1 MTPALRVTVA
11 LHAAGAIALALEPGL
26 WRWVLGALLANHV
39 VLAAGVFLLRGRLL
53 GPNLSRLDAAG
64 AAGGR
69 VCLTFDDGP
78 HAELTPR
85 VLALL
90 DEHQAKA
97 SFFCIG
103 EKARAHPE
111 IVREIARRGH
121 SVENHTYRH
130 SNFLALFG
138 TRQLKNE
145 IASAQ
150 AALAEI
156 TGRAPQFLRAP
167 AGLRSPLLAPVL
179 AAMGLRY
186 VSWTRRGLDSVDV
199 NQRRVLARLT
209 SGLAAGDVLLLHDD
223 RPRAL
228 DVLPA
233 LLDELAARGLKSV
246 TLPSACSRS

>member
-1 MTPALRVTVA
+1 MTPTLR
-11 LHAAGAIALALEPGL
+11 AIARPLA
-26 WRWVLGALLANHV
+26 
-39 VLAAGVFLLRGRLL
+39 LAAGVFCLRGQQL
-53 GPNLSRLDAAG
+53 GPNLSSLPAPAAATG
-64 AAGGR
+64 Q

-78 HAELTPR
+78 HPGLTPR

-90 DEHQAKA
+90 DQGQAKA

-111 IVREIARRGH
+111 LVKEIARRGH

-130 SNFLALFG
+130 SNLFALFG
-138 TRQLKNE
+138 VGQLKAE
-145 IASAQ
+145 IESAQ
-150 AALAEI
+150 AVLAAI
-156 TGRAPQFLRAP
+156 TGRAPEFFRAP
-167 AGLRSPLLAPVL
+167 AGFRSPLLAPVL

-186 VSWTRRGLDSVDV
+186 VSWTRRGLDTVDA
-199 NQRRVLARLT
+199 NPQGVLARLT

-228 DVLPA
+228 EVLPA

-246 TLPSACSRS
+246 TLPSACGRS

>member
-130 SNFLALFG
+130 SNFFALFG

-228 DVLPA
+228 EVLPA